1 MTGKIYSESFFIDY
15 VYNDRQLSIAY
26 NLLRHVFLMN
36 TLDRGTYKLLGHEF
50 NQWDEDTFNLLINKL
65 QKLYHEKFTVDSIT
79 NLWNSGDSTIHYD
92 KETIRKKLRIFEKRE
107 DILNQYLF
115 SLNDKLEILK
125 YVYCSLFGKDTEII
139 GKVLCTIHEEIP
151 QKYSSNSK
159 GKTSNEFERK
169 LYLYYLKDIEKLGLT
184 LDISNISSKN
194 EEFII
199 FKSIEDKI
207 KALLN
212 IEEQI
217 ERKYHIKFKK
227 TSSKYCTASIG
238 GLKYPLTN
246 IPIDF
251 LQYNDNI
258 IINEQD
264 CFLTIEDRFF
274 YFDIPY
280 FTTEIKS
287 ENTKTKFKEGNLQ
300 KVYNAPFV
308 SEFIK
313 FLREDLENSNRTFK
327 KVHYYDFPTRNEIYN
342 SLLTLKD
349 NKELLIDQV
358 GFINNQII
366 IIILSRLIDSFFAKI
381 NLMNNLYS
389 ILVIFC
395 GIHYK
400 ATFNRYYNLSD
411 KLISSI
417 LNTIL
422 YLSSKFFC
430 YTLQNILFENDETY
444 CSKFNLYFE
453 NQYIDNQ
460 IDLFELYL
468 KYCYQ
473 YINVLYRD
481 TLLPLV
487 KDINYYC
494 NIKSLL
500 LNFNETMEVE
510 GLNREINSEY
520 SCLMREITSIEKSY
534 QKIINRLEEE
544 YELYDSENHQMLEKY
559 YMNISDKL
567 VKDVEKRFNS
577 FMLGDLNLDWDVY
590 FQKGNFYE
598 KFELEYQ
605 NFISQLRTVIPIFMV
620 EKNFSDN
627 DKKLM
632 KSYLDTIGIVI

>member
-1 MTGKIYSESFFIDY
+1 MTDKIYSESFFIDY

-36 TLDRGTYKLLGHEF
+36 TLERGTYKLLGHEF

-125 YVYCSLFGKDTEII
+125 YVYWSLFGKDAEII

-159 GKTSNEFERK
+159 GQTSNEFERK
-169 LYLYYLKDIEKLGLT
+169 LNLYYLKDIEKLGLT

-251 LQYNDNI
+251 LKYNDNI

-300 KVYNAPFV
+300 KVYNASFV

-313 FLREDLENSNRTFK
+313 FLREDLEKSNRTFK

-381 NLMNNLYS
+381 NLMNNLHS

-400 ATFNRYYNLSD
+400 ATFNKYYNLSD

-417 LNTIL
+417 LNIIL

-430 YTLQNILFENDETY
+430 YTLQNILFEDDRSY

-453 NQYIDNQ
+453 SQDIDNQ
-460 IDLFELYL
+460 IYLFELYL
-468 KYCYQ
+468 K
-473 YINVLYRD
+473 
-481 TLLPLV
+481 
-487 KDINYYC
+487 
-494 NIKSLL
+494 
-500 LNFNETMEVE
+500 
-510 GLNREINSEY
+510 
-520 SCLMREITSIEKSY
+520 
-534 QKIINRLEEE
+534 
-544 YELYDSENHQMLEKY
+544 
-559 YMNISDKL
+559 
-567 VKDVEKRFNS
+567 
-577 FMLGDLNLDWDVY
+577 
-590 FQKGNFYE
+590 
-598 KFELEYQ
+598 
-605 NFISQLRTVIPIFMV
+605 
-620 EKNFSDN
+620 
-627 DKKLM
+627 
-632 KSYLDTIGIVI
+632 